1 MTNYGPCSAWTPI
14 WTCPDKIATASP
26 VATGYAAQAATEIVW
41 ALSGRQFGLC
51 SVTLR
56 PCRKSCFDSSWWST
70 FGGTWYGES
79 AWGIANGYGYS
90 YSGPW
95 GFWFDPSCGQCM
107 GSCSCTQ
114 ISEVDLPSPVSSIVS
129 VKMDGTPMVT
139 GAYRLDNDH
148 LLVRTDGQKWPRC
161 NDMTKDDTQPGTWS
175 VTALY
180 GQDVPV
186 SGQLAVGEMACE
198 LLRAING
205 EDCRLPAGLQS
216 VARQGVT
223 INFANLGDLMKEG
236 ITGFDLVD
244 RFIGSVNPYKLQER
258 SRVYSVDRPSHRRTG
273 R

>member
-1 MTNYGPCSAWTPI
+1 MTNFGPCSAWTPI
-14 WTCPDKIATASP
+14 WTCPDKIATTSP
-26 VATGYAAQAATEIVW
+26 TATGYAAQAATEIIW

-51 SVTLR
+51 QVTLR
-56 PCRKSCFDSSWWST
+56 PCRKRCFDPTWWST
-70 FGGTWYGES
+70 FGGTWYG
-79 AWGIANGYGYS
+79 GVYNTGYGYGS
-90 YSGPW
+90 PGPW
-95 GFWFDPSCGQCM
+95 GFWFDPSCSSCL
-107 GSCSCTQ
+107 GSCSCKE
-114 ISEVDLPSPVSSIVS
+114 ISEISLPSPVSSIVT

-148 LLVRTDGQKWPRC
+148 LLVRTDGSKWPVC
-161 NDMTKDDTQPGTWS
+161 NDLTLDDTQIGTWS

-186 SGQLAVGEMACE
+186 GGQLAVGELACE

-205 EDCRLPAGLQS
+205 EDCRLPTGLQS

-223 INFANLGDLMKEG
+223 INFADLGKLQKDG

-244 RFIGSVNPYKLQER
+244 RFIGSVNPHHLTSR
-258 SRVYSVDRPSHRRTG
+258 SRVASVDRPAHRRTG